1 METEQKWQRPAKI
14 PLGQCKE
21 WTLCDDVGQLRWVSG
36 NVWGLFNVIIPTSI
50 SQQNQR
56 RVHIQESVQNIS
68 LIYSLPI
75 KYPIIWLSTWFLYEL
90 IIEVCSYIL
99 ICNPII
105 LMCAAQHNPHLDN
118 NNVHKCFLSSKTSP
132 QMLYRYCKHKQRDR
146 IICKAR
152 RKLHQ
157 SMFDIWSEIMADL
170 MNTLNKKHLFGT

>member
-118 NNVHKCFLSSKTSP
+118 NLQKMFTNVSSLPRHLRKCYT
-132 QMLYRYCKHKQRDR
+132 
-146 IICKAR
+146 
-152 RKLHQ
+152 
-157 SMFDIWSEIMADL
+157 DIVNINSVTDSYAKPEESYIKVCL
-170 MNTLNKKHLFGT
+170 TYEVK